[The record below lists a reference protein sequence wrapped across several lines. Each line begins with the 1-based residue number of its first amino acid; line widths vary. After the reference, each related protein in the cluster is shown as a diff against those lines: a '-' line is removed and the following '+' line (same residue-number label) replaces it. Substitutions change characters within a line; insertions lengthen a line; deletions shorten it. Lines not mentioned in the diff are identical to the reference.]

1 MRKKRQLILAQQ
13 AKDDLVEIWL
23 YIAAD
28 SPFAADKFIDHVH
41 EQCGKLCSSPEV
53 GRKRD
58 ELIPGI
64 RSFPVKRYLVFYR
77 VTDSTIDIARIL
89 SGYRDLET
97 LF

>member
-1 MRKKRQLILAQQ
+1 MKKRKLILADQ

-28 SPFAADKFIDHVH
+28 SPATADKFIDYLY
-41 EQCGKLCSSPEV
+41 EQCEHLRSTPEI

-58 ELIPGI
+58 ELFPNV
-64 RSFPVKRYLVFYR
+64 RCLPVKRYLVFYR
-77 VTDSTIDIARIL
+77 VTNRNIEIARIL
-89 SGYRDLET
+89 SGYRDIET